1 MSGFTQVKMSA
12 FNFRKEDII
21 DPKDIKNALYMTK
34 IQFIA
39 KPPRMTGFGGLGRS
53 SEINFLIRFFD

>member
-1 MSGFTQVKMSA
+1 MD
-12 FNFRKEDII
+12 EI
-21 DPKDIKNALYMTK
+21 ALYMTK